1 MNNKYVE
8 ILEVIMQIALMLF
21 VCLIFCFS
29 ISSNCRDSYYLQIV
43 WTDSCLCF
51 FGIFAYLTIRKIV
64 SNEKGDKLNKGFRKS
79 IKVFLVKMCLVS
91 VAISSIIFYFAFG
104 LEFVLMAIAYW
115 TGAGLLLYLSVRSI
129 YQ

>member
-1 MNNKYVE
+1 
-8 ILEVIMQIALMLF
+8 
-21 VCLIFCFS
+21 
-29 ISSNCRDSYYLQIV
+29 
-43 WTDSCLCF
+43 
-51 FGIFAYLTIRKIV
+51 LTIRKIV